1 MRKLIEVSKEA
12 LETIMNGRYVEGT
25 IRMVAGRGLVFTK
38 WNRKSCNQ
46 QADRILYRSANGW
59 LKESTQRL
67 KMWVSVPRDL
77 GACRCADVLQR
88 ECGEMADYLA
98 ENADFLE
105 GDIIQ
110 FL

>member
-1 MRKLIEVSKEA
+1 MKKLIEVSEEA

-25 IRMVAGRGLVFTK
+25 IRMVAGRGLVFSK
-38 WNRKSCNQ
+38 WTRRIHQ
-46 QADRILYRSANGW
+46 RPTDRMLLRTANGW